1 MKKSIYNT
9 YLHPTENS
17 TVIYNAL
24 TDKTMVIPDKVLSV
38 DNILDVNESLLNK
51 LVEGGFIVDDSI
63 DERDEF
69 IKSALAVERN
79 DTSFHLIINPT
90 INCNF
95 HCWYCYESHIA
106 SKMDD
111 EVIRHVKLL
120 IDRIIDDGKSL
131 TISFFGGEPM
141 LYYDEVM
148 MPILKHAHGKSS
160 ESKTP
165 FSANMTSNGFL
176 LSEERIKSMKMLNF
190 TGAQI
195 TLDGDK
201 DIHNSIRFR
210 HKGDDTFTH
219 IVDNIKLMVKNGMGV
234 TLRVN
239 CSKDNMTSIVQ
250 IPSYFSDLTPDEK
263 RLIRVDLQI
272 VWQDNNRKEIYGYM
286 DNLIKAFSNEG
297 IPSAKMD
304 FRSFCYGDRRNSC
317 MINYNGDI
325 YKCTAVDFANTPRD
339 GYLSAEGEIIWEND
353 SLEKRMSSTFKNH
366 NCLHCRIFPLCHG
379 GCTKQSMM
387 SNDYCMHNF
396 DDEEKDSFVTNRILL
411 NATSC

>member
-160 ESKTP
+160 EFKTP

-353 SLEKRMSSTFKNH
+353 SLEKRMSSKFKNH